1 MELEFKERTILTEMV
16 ENTAESLFNT
26 MRYIYVISESDFYN
40 INCKDIFKV
49 ALSDV
54 TNPKLLDNLGIQINE
69 LNIGEMGSEEF
80 KRVKSMIHYA
90 FIIRLPFL
98 RRTMEFC
105 PLKENHIKD
114 LYSLAVKRGAENFGE
129 IIEHDLKETLKTARN
144 RQPEPPFDGEWF
156 RRWVYTRGRELSA
169 INNRNMFLLGCM
181 DAMFPLYYSALT
193 EKLTTLLLQWQ
204 GTNG

>member
-1 MELEFKERTILTEMV
+1 MDFEFKERTILTELV

-26 MRYIYVISESDFYN
+26 MKYIYIISESDFYN

-54 TNPKLLDNLGIQINE
+54 SNPNTLDNLGIQITE
-69 LNIGEMGSEEF
+69 AKVGEMNSEEF
-80 KRVKSMIHYA
+80 KRVKAMIHYA
-90 FIIRLPFL
+90 FVIRLPFL
-98 RRTMEFC
+98 RRAMEFC
-105 PLKENHIKD
+105 PLKETHIKD
-114 LYSLAVKRGAENFGE
+114 LYALAVKRGAENYGE
-129 IIEHDLKETLKTARN
+129 IIEGDLKTMLKIARN

-156 RRWVYTRGRELSA
+156 RRWVYTRGRELSV

-193 EKLTTLLLQWQ
+193 EKLTTLLLKWQ
-204 GTNG
+204 E

>member
-1 MELEFKERTILTEMV
+1 MEFEFKERTILTEMV
-16 ENTAESLFNT
+16 ENTAASLFNT
-26 MRYIYVISESDFYN
+26 MKYIYVLSDSDFYN

-54 TNPKLLDNLGIQINE
+54 TNPDLLDNLGIQ
-69 LNIGEMGSEEF
+69 LTDAKIGEMASDDF
-80 KRVKSMIHYA
+80 SRIKSMLHYA

-98 RRTMEFC
+98 RRGMEFC

-114 LYSLAVKRGAENFGE
+114 LYALAVKRGAENFGE
-129 IIEHDLKETLKTARN
+129 IIEEDLKTTLKLARN

-156 RRWVYTRGRELSA
+156 RRWVYTKGKELSV

-193 EKLTTLLLQWQ
+193 EKLTTTLLKWQ
-204 GTNG
+204 E